1 MPILDFLSLNI
12 NELGQYLFDANKRI
26 YLVYLISAALLAIP
40 VYLRTTSVYSVTG
53 FIQFILPWRIYSALS
68 ARHDYALL
76 IGNKLIKSAIF
87 PLIVIS
93 MVPVAI
99 NTSSLLEVVFG
110 YITPVELPAQIIVI
124 IFTVLLFVADDFT
137 RFLLHYL
144 LHNSAIFWEFHKV
157 HHSAQVLTPFTI
169 YRSHPVES
177 LLYAFRMALTQGI
190 VVGCCY
196 YFFGATLE
204 MADILGAN
212 LFVFLFNFFGSNL
225 RHSHIWLS
233 WGDTIEGIFI
243 SPAQHQI
250 HHSADP
256 KHFNS
261 NYGSALA
268 CWDSLFNSLIKSS
281 TVNTQ
286 KFTIGGNEL
295 SQRNLGQIYFEPF
308 INASKQCSRLIK
320 KQLLK

>member
-1 MPILDFLSLNI
+1 MPILDFLSLNV

-26 YLVYLISAALLAIP
+26 YLIYLVSAALLAIP
-40 VYLRTTSVYSVTG
+40 VYLRLNSTYSLTG
-53 FIQFILPWRIYSALS
+53 FFKFLLPWRIYSALS

-76 IGNKLIKSAIF
+76 IVNKLIKSAIF
-87 PLIVIS
+87 PFIVIT

-99 NTSSLLEVVFG
+99 STSSFLEWTFG
-110 YITPVELPAQIIVI
+110 YITPIEFAATTIVFL
-124 IFTVLLFVADDFT
+124 FTLFLFVADDFT
-137 RFLLHYL
+137 RFILHYV
-144 LHNSAIFWEFHKV
+144 LHNNRVLWEFHKV

-177 LLYAFRMALTQGI
+177 LLYALRMALTQGF

-196 YFFGATLE
+196 YLFGATLQ
-204 MADILGAN
+204 MVDILGAN
-212 LFVFLFNFFGSNL
+212 LFVFLFNFCGSNL
-225 RHSHIWLS
+225 RHSHIWLG
-233 WGDTIEGIFI
+233 WGDKLEGIFI

-256 KHFNS
+256 RHFNS

-268 CWDSLFNSLIKSS
+268 CWDKMFNSLIKSS
-281 TVNTQ
+281 TVNEK

-295 SQRNLGQIYFEPF
+295 SQTNLWQIYCSPF
-308 INASKQCSRLIK
+308 AKAVQQFGRS
-320 KQLLK
+320 LKRYLPH